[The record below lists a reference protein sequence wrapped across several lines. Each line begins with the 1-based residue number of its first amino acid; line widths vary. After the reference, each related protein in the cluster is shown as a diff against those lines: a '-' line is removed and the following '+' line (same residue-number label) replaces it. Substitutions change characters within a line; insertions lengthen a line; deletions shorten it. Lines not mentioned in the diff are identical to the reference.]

1 MPNRTLKDSICTS
14 DTLAQLTAEEERFF
28 YRLIVQCD
36 DFGRF
41 DARPQILLTSCFP
54 LLMDKVTT
62 EDITGWLNGLAKA
75 DLIRLYTC
83 PKGRPYLLMT
93 SWHKHQRRRAQKSK
107 YPQPPAYLD
116 PCWQMSADVVKRQQM
131 QSNASDHDHDHD
143 LDIEYDH
150 DHDHDQ
156 QHSDLVV
163 VSNSNSEPKEPE
175 PQKDDLQEAISFAQK
190 NLGQLG
196 YLRPHELD
204 LIRDWHGKG
213 LPSELICRAIEIAI
227 ENGSPKFN
235 YIGAICDNWISANL
249 KTLDDLQKYERTRRK
264 TMRTRSPD
272 AVPPDIG
279 QVDPEQQ
286 KRAMQ
291 LRKELAETLD
301 LNKAVVK

>member
-163 VSNSNSEPKEPE
+163 VSNSNLEPNEPE

-196 YLRPHELD
+196 YLRPHAVSYTHLD
-204 LIRDWHGKG
+204 V
-213 LPSELICRAIEIAI
+213 
-227 ENGSPKFN
+227 
-235 YIGAICDNWISANL
+235 Y
-249 KTLDDLQKYERTRRK
+249 
-264 TMRTRSPD
+264 
-272 AVPPDIG
+272 
-279 QVDPEQQ
+279 
-286 KRAMQ
+286 KRQA
-291 LRKELAETLD
+291 
-301 LNKAVVK
+301 